1 MQIDRNG
8 VVVDK
13 VLLWAI
19 HSDIWK
25 LLAPAGR
32 ALLLPESVLGSG
44 AQSQLS
50 YPSAPRNI
58 PRRQVLVMCL
68 PLKRHFCV
76 NQTPNPGSP
85 RW

>member
-13 VLLWAI
+13 VLLWAV

-32 ALLLPESVLGSG
+32 ALLLPGSVLGSG
-44 AQSQLS
+44 AQPQLS
-50 YPSAPRNI
+50 YPSTPR
-58 PRRQVLVMCL
+58 
-68 PLKRHFCV
+68 KKY
-76 NQTPNPGSP
+76 TPKTGACDVSSFEKTFLCQSDP
-85 RW
+85 